1 MKVVLVTKVKNWW
14 DKEAKVTE
22 HIVEGPDSD
31 TVYAKCFRE
40 HFNRQ
45 KYANSTHTYFKDSA
59 HKESYRKWISD
70 VRNYANNG
78 GDMW

>member
-1 MKVVLVTKVKNWW
+1 MKVVLITKVKNWW

-22 HIVEGPDSD
+22 HIVEGSDLD

-40 HFNRQ
+40 YFNRQ
-45 KYANSTHTYFKDSA
+45 KYLNCTHTYFKDSA
-59 HKESYRKWISD
+59 HKEPYREWISD